1 MKAAKNTCTNP
12 KQRTFFANK
21 LTAVEYQFD
30 SHANTV
36 CDIIFFNPVQ
46 LHYNVN
52 NKCRLYNYIKEVSL
66 KICGHVYEE
75 YLLDEISATDSTQYL
90 LQVAIH
96 VQK

>member
-36 CDIIFFNPVQ
+36 CDSVFFNPVQ
-46 LHYNVN
+46 LHYN
-52 NKCRLYNYIKEVSL
+52 YIKEVCL
-66 KICGHVYEE
+66 KICSHVYEE
-75 YLLDEISATDSTQYL
+75 YLLDEISTTDSTQYL